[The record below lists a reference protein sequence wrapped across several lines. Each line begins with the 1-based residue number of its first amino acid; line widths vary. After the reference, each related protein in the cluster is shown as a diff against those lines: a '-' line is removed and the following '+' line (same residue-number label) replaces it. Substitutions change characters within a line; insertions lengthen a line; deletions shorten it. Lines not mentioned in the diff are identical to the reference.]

1 MDEFYFYYKKE
12 KIPKSYKFP
21 RIYGLTASPMK
32 TRINGNSHQT
42 AANEALVKLSE
53 NLDCE
58 IIIDPE
64 MINLG
69 EKLMETKDK
78 DEHLNI
84 YVEIKSHINSK
95 DYKNVVV
102 ELFNNFFKN
111 FVSIAFAK
119 FPEKYKEYANKET
132 YKQYLEY
139 VLEKFKVSN
148 LVNYNNICQENP
160 SFYALQNY
168 NKLLFIFEKIQ
179 RHLFLILENLCLDSL
194 ITYFDKLVQLYDNL
208 YQKKVEGF

>member
-1 MDEFYFYYKKE
+1 
-12 KIPKSYKFP
+12 
-21 RIYGLTASPMK
+21 MK

-95 DYKNVVV
+95 DYKNV
-102 ELFNNFFKN
+102 
-111 FVSIAFAK
+111 
-119 FPEKYKEYANKET
+119 
-132 YKQYLEY
+132 
-139 VLEKFKVSN
+139 
-148 LVNYNNICQENP
+148 LV
-160 SFYALQNY
+160 
-168 NKLLFIFEKIQ
+168 
-179 RHLFLILENLCLDSL
+179 
-194 ITYFDKLVQLYDNL
+194 
-208 YQKKVEGF
+208 

>member
-1 MDEFYFYYKKE
+1 
-12 KIPKSYKFP
+12 
-21 RIYGLTASPMK
+21 
-32 TRINGNSHQT
+32 
-42 AANEALVKLSE
+42 
-53 NLDCE
+53 
-58 IIIDPE
+58 

-148 LVNYNNICQENP
+148 LVNY
-160 SFYALQNY
+160 S
-168 NKLLFIFEKIQ
+168 
-179 RHLFLILENLCLDSL
+179 NLC
-194 ITYFDKLVQLYDNL
+194 
-208 YQKKVEGF
+208 